1 LARKVRPPQ
10 RRDIEGKVCMR
21 KRESVSVKKPYPQRP
36 TQSSQTH
43 PADAAA
49 TSAYFEPVSWLALLG
64 VLIGACLT
72 MAFPNF
78 DPLTA
83 LLGQF
88 P

>member
-1 LARKVRPPQ
+1 
-10 RRDIEGKVCMR
+10 MR
-21 KRESVSVKKPYPQRP
+21 KREIFSVKKRYPQRS
-36 TQSSQTH
+36 TQSSQTRLT
-43 PADAAA
+43 DAALA

-64 VLIGACLT
+64 VLIGACLVA
-72 MAFPNF
+72 AFPNF

>member
-1 LARKVRPPQ
+1 
-10 RRDIEGKVCMR
+10 MR
-21 KRESVSVKKPYPQRP
+21 KLEIVSVKKPYPQRP
-36 TQSSQTH
+36 TLSSRTH
-43 PADAAA
+43 LANAAPAI
-49 TSAYFEPVSWLALLG
+49 SAHFELVSWLALLG
-64 VLIGACLT
+64 VLIAACLT

>member
-1 LARKVRPPQ
+1 
-10 RRDIEGKVCMR
+10 MR
-21 KRESVSVKKPYPQRP
+21 KREIFLVKKPYPQRP
-36 TQSSQTH
+36 TQSSQARL
-43 PADAAA
+43 ADAALA

-72 MAFPNF
+72 MALPNF
-78 DPLTA
+78 DALTT